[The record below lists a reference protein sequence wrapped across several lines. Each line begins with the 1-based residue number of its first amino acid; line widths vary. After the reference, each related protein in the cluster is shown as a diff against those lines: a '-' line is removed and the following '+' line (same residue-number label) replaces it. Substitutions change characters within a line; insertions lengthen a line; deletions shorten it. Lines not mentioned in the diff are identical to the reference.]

1 MQTSGCLCLFVFGL
15 HCQGR
20 SVVFPFRYAQEGVVK
35 QAPKA
40 QASRVVWGV
49 LPQKSFIL
57 GASEMTRKFGYYFV
71 NIHIRVLV
79 YPEYCQRGQP
89 LLNRLSH
96 KALGKFSATF
106 KLIWFIG
113 YCVSVWTPGLVQL
126 PMRAYCCTPAQE
138 VSGITWHVFKMAD
151 ITVSD

>member
-1 MQTSGCLCLFVFGL
+1 MVISTCKHRVVFVCSYSDCIVRG
-15 HCQGR
+15 
-20 SVVFPFRYAQEGVVK
+20 VWVFPFRYAQEGVVK

-113 YCVSVWTPGLVQL
+113 YCVSV
-126 PMRAYCCTPAQE
+126 
-138 VSGITWHVFKMAD
+138 
-151 ITVSD
+151 